1 MKSSTATT
9 FPPPPGGVN
18 LLKIFNELDLI
29 AWIKA
34 HHSGKSRDII
44 LGIGDDC
51 AAVKPA
57 RGKIMLVTTDTL
69 AEGVHFLRESAPPRL
84 LGGKCAAVNLSDIAA
99 MGGQPKYALLSPC
112 FPKGLDR
119 KWIKD
124 FLRGFHE
131 TLSQCGCILIGGN
144 VSSAK
149 DWISVTVTV
158 MGQIAE
164 KRIVKR
170 DGAKPGDLIYIT
182 GTPGDSALGL
192 DLLLSGRKPLNKAEK
207 YLVSRHLSPTPR
219 VEWGMLIAETGMASA
234 MIDVSDGL
242 ALDLLRLVEAS
253 KVCANV
259 SLDSIPL
266 SVPATKMLAD
276 MERDDGWRRILNG
289 GEDYELLFTVH
300 PKKESLLKKLIGSG
314 KIVASK
320 IGHVTDGAKPKINF
334 SYSSGQTLKV
344 SEYGYVH
351 F

>member
-1 MKSSTATT
+1 MRASIVKGAASGGATKT
-9 FPPPPGGVN
+9 
-18 LLKIFNELDLI
+18 FNELDLI
-29 AWIKA
+29 RWIKT

-51 AAVKPA
+51 AVIKPA
-57 RGKIMLVTTDTL
+57 KGKATLVTTDTL
-69 AEGVHFLRESAPPRL
+69 MEGIHFSRELAPAKL
-84 LGGKCAAVNLSDIAA
+84 LGAKSAAVNLSDIAA
-99 MGGQPKYALLSPC
+99 MGGEPKFALLSPC
-112 FPKGLDR
+112 LPKGLKR
-119 KWIKD
+119 GWIKD
-124 FLRGFHE
+124 FLKGFHE
-131 TLSQCGCILIGGN
+131 TLKQHGCILIGGN

-164 KRIVKR
+164 NRIVKR

-182 GTPGDSALGL
+182 GTPGDSAMGL
-192 DLLLSGRKPLNKAEK
+192 NLLLSGGKSRNNAEK

-219 VEWGMLIAETGMASA
+219 VEWGGLIAEKGLASA

-253 KVCANV
+253 NVCADV
-259 SLDSIPL
+259 SLESIPL
-266 SVPATKMLAD
+266 SAPTAKTLAS
-276 MERDDGWRRILNG
+276 MKEDDGWRRILNG

-320 IGHVTDGAKPKINF
+320 IGHVTDGAKPKIRF
-334 SYSSGQTLKV
+334 SYSSGRVLKV
-344 SEYGYVH
+344 AEYGYVH
-351 F
+351 SL

>member
-1 MKSSTATT
+1 MPFHGDDVLKS
-9 FPPPPGGVN
+9 
-18 LLKIFNELDLI
+18 FNELDLI
-29 AWIKA
+29 KWIKA
-34 HHSGKSRDII
+34 HHSKKSRDLI

-57 RGKIMLVTTDTL
+57 RGKIMLVTADTL
-69 AEGVHFLRESAPPRL
+69 AEGVHFSRESAPPRA

-99 MGGQPKYALLSPC
+99 MGGQPRYALLSPC
-112 FPKGLDR
+112 FPQGLEF
-119 KWIKD
+119 KWIKA
-124 FLRGFHE
+124 FLAGFHE
-131 TLSQCGCILIGGN
+131 TLAQRRCILIGGN

-192 DLLLSGRKPLNKAEK
+192 DLLLSGRRPLGKTEK

-219 VEWGMLIAETGMASA
+219 VEWGMLIAEKGLASA

-242 ALDLLRLVEAS
+242 ALDLVRLVEAS
-253 KVCANV
+253 KVGADV
-259 SLDSIPL
+259 SLDTIPL
-266 SVPATKMLAD
+266 SVPATKMLAGMGQD
-276 MERDDGWRRILNG
+276 GGWRRILTG

-300 PKKESLLKKLIGSG
+300 PKKEARLKKLIGSG
-314 KIVASK
+314 KIVASR
-320 IGHVTDGAKPKINF
+320 IGHVNDGAKPKIKF
-334 SYSSGQTLKV
+334 SYSSGRALKI
-344 SEYGYVH
+344 SQYGYVH
-351 F
+351 SL